1 MPDKEE
7 LYGGKF
13 DLEKEMYID
22 VKNYIREKSGLYY
35 AVMVYTNVR
44 GERKEKWFPTKLPV
58 KGNKTKAEAFSRKIL
73 REFEIPREDLC
84 YHEVKEDVSIDGS
97 QPIEPQ
103 LLSAVL
109 DKITLSE
116 LSSERVSNLLFADYM
131 KMYLPLTKKR
141 KKRIREITYAGYAD
155 NVKFPIE
162 PYFRKKKI
170 RLKDLTAQDIQDF
183 YDVQLDW
190 VKPNTVIHYHAIIR
204 LALCYARKM
213 GYIKEN
219 PIEQVEKPEKNKFVG
234 SYYTPDEV
242 NQLISLTKG
251 TKLEIAVIFACFYG
265 IRRSECVGL
274 RWSAFDFENNIF
286 HINHTVVL
294 TSVNGKRTLVTK
306 DAAKTDATIRSM
318 PLSADIKKRL
328 LEIKCMQENN
338 KKRLKKN
345 YNNQWTDYL
354 MVTESGDLISPD
366 YVTDAFRRLVKK
378 NKMRHIRFHDLRH
391 TCASLLLN
399 KGKGKVTMKDIQEWL
414 GHSDYK
420 TTANIYAHLDLSSKY
435 SSLETLDSII
445 EI

>member
-1 MPDKEE
+1 M
-7 LYGGKF
+7 
-13 DLEKEMYID
+13 EKEVYID

-44 GERKEKWFPTKLPV
+44 GERKEKWFAIKLPV

-73 REFEIPREDLC
+73 REFEIPRDSISL
-84 YHEVKEDVSIDGS
+84 HEVKDDVAIDET

-116 LSSERVSNLLFADYM
+116 LSAEQVSNLLFADYM

-141 KKRIREITYAGYAD
+141 KRRIEDTTYAGYCE
-155 NVKFPIE
+155 NVRFPIE
-162 PYFRKKKI
+162 PYFRKSKV

-183 YDVQLDW
+183 YDAQLER

-219 PIEQVEKPEKNKFVG
+219 PIEQVEKPEKNKFAG
-234 SYYTPDEV
+234 TYYTSDEV

-251 TKLEIAVIFACFYG
+251 TKLEIAVVFACFYG
-265 IRRSECVGL
+265 LRRSECVGL

-306 DAAKTDATIRSM
+306 DAAKTDATIRPM
-318 PLSADIKKRL
+318 LLSADIKKRL
-328 LEIKCMQENN
+328 LEIKCIQDNN
-338 KKRLKKN
+338 PKRRKKN
-345 YNNQWTDYL
+345 YNNQWSDYL
-354 MVTESGDLISPD
+354 RVTENGDLISPD
-366 YVTDAFRRLVKK
+366 YVTDAFRRLIKK
-378 NKMRHIRFHDLRH
+378 NKMRHIRSHDLRH
-391 TCASLLLN
+391 PYVKLKLKILSAYFSRTFGAKVLDFPHDFNPVIGIYTHLFD
-399 KGKGKVTMKDIQEWL
+399 KHIGKCL
-414 GHSDYK
+414 R
-420 TTANIYAHLDLSSKY
+420 
-435 SSLETLDSII
+435 
-445 EI
+445 

>member
-1 MPDKEE
+1 
-7 LYGGKF
+7 
-13 DLEKEMYID
+13 
-22 VKNYIREKSGLYY
+22 
-35 AVMVYTNVR
+35 MVYTNVR

-73 REFEIPREDLC
+73 REFEIPREDLF
-84 YHEVKEDVSIDGS
+84 YHEVKDDIAIDETK
-97 QPIEPQ
+97 PIEPQ
-103 LLSAVL
+103 LLSVVL

-116 LSSERVSNLLFADYM
+116 LSAEQVSNLLFADYM

-141 KKRIREITYAGYAD
+141 KKRIQEITYAGYAD

-170 RLKDLTAQDIQDF
+170 RLKDLTARDIQDF
-183 YDVQLDW
+183 YDAQLER
-190 VKPNTVIHYHAIIR
+190 VKSNIVIHYHAIIR

-234 SYYTPDEV
+234 TYYTSDEV
-242 NQLISLTKG
+242 NQPISLTKG

-399 KGKGKVTMKDIQEWL
+399 KGKGKVTMKDIQARL

-435 SSLETLDSII
+435 SSLETLASII

>member
-1 MPDKEE
+1 M
-7 LYGGKF
+7 
-13 DLEKEMYID
+13 EKEQYID
-22 VKNYIREKSGLYY
+22 VKNYIRQKNGLYY

-44 GERKEKWFPTKLPV
+44 GERKEKWFPTKLRV
-58 KGNKTKAEAFSRKIL
+58 KGNKTKAEAFSRMVL
-73 REFEIPREDLC
+73 REFKIPREDLC
-84 YHEVKEDVSIDGS
+84 HHEVKEDVSIDES

-116 LSSERVSNLLFADYM
+116 LSAEQVSNLLFADYM

-141 KKRIREITYAGYAD
+141 KRRIEDTTYAGYCE
-155 NVKFPIE
+155 NVRFPIE
-162 PYFRKKKI
+162 PYFRKSKV
-170 RLKDLTAQDIQDF
+170 RLKDLTAQDIQGF
-183 YDVQLDW
+183 YDVQLER

-234 SYYTPDEV
+234 TYYTSDEV

-251 TKLEIAVIFACFYG
+251 TKLEIAVVFACFYG
-265 IRRSECVGL
+265 LRRSECVGL

-306 DAAKTDATIRSM
+306 DSAKTDATIRSM
-318 PLSADIKKRL
+318 PLSADIKKQL
-328 LEIKCMQENN
+328 LEIKCIQDNN
-338 KKRLKKN
+338 PKRRKKN
-345 YNNQWTDYL
+345 YNNQWSDYL
-354 MVTESGDLISPD
+354 MVTENGDLISPD
-366 YVTDAFRRLVKK
+366 YVTDTFGRLIKK

-391 TCASLLLN
+391 PYVKLKLKILSAYFSRTFGAKVLDFPHDFNPVIGIYTHLFD
-399 KGKGKVTMKDIQEWL
+399 KHIGKCL
-414 GHSDYK
+414 R
-420 TTANIYAHLDLSSKY
+420 
-435 SSLETLDSII
+435 
-445 EI
+445 

>member
-1 MPDKEE
+1 M
-7 LYGGKF
+7 
-13 DLEKEMYID
+13 EKEQYID
-22 VKNYIREKSGLYY
+22 VKNYIRQKNGLYY

-58 KGNKTKAEAFSRKIL
+58 KGNKTKVEAFSRKIL
-73 REFEIPREDLC
+73 REFEIHREDLC
-84 YHEVKEDVSIDGS
+84 YHEVKDDVAIDET

-116 LSSERVSNLLFADYM
+116 LSAEQVSNLLFADYM

-141 KKRIREITYAGYAD
+141 KKRIQEITYAGYAD
-155 NVKFPIE
+155 DVKIPIE

-170 RLKDLTAQDIQDF
+170 RLKDLTAQDIQEF
-183 YDVQLDW
+183 YDVQLDR

-213 GYIKEN
+213 GYINEN
-219 PIEQVEKPEKNKFVG
+219 PIDRVEKPEKNRFVG

-251 TKLEIAVIFACFYG
+251 IKLEIPVLFACFYG
-265 IRRSECVGL
+265 LRRSECIGL

-318 PLSADIKKRL
+318 PLSADIKKQL
-328 LEIKCMQENN
+328 LEIKCIQDNN
-338 KKRLKKN
+338 PKRRKKN
-345 YNNQWTDYL
+345 YNNQWSDYL
-354 MVTESGDLISPD
+354 MVTENGDLISPD
-366 YVTDAFRRLVKK
+366 YVTDTFGRLIKK

-399 KGKGKVTMKDIQEWL
+399 KGKHDGITLKDIQVWL
-414 GHSDYK
+414 GHSDFS
-420 TTANIYAHLDLSSKY
+420 TTANTYSHLDATSKV
-435 SSLETLDSII
+435 SSLTALSGAVSLADC
-445 EI
+445 

>member
-1 MPDKEE
+1 M
-7 LYGGKF
+7 
-13 DLEKEMYID
+13 EKEMYID

-116 LSSERVSNLLFADYM
+116 LSSEQVSNLLFADYM

-141 KKRIREITYAGYAD
+141 KKRIQEITYAGYAD

-183 YDVQLDW
+183 YDVQLDR

>member
-1 MPDKEE
+1 M
-7 LYGGKF
+7 
-13 DLEKEMYID
+13 EKEQYID
-22 VKNYIREKSGLYY
+22 VKNYIRQKNGLYY

-58 KGNKTKAEAFSRKIL
+58 KGNKTKAEVFSRKIL

-84 YHEVKEDVSIDGS
+84 YHEVKDDLAIDET

-116 LSSERVSNLLFADYM
+116 LSAEQVSNLLFADYM
-131 KMYLPLTKKR
+131 KMYLPITKKR
-141 KKRIREITYAGYAD
+141 KKRIQEITYAGYAD

-162 PYFRKKKI
+162 PYFRKKKK

-183 YDVQLDW
+183 YDVQLDR

-219 PIEQVEKPEKNKFVG
+219 PIEQVEKPEKNRFVG

-251 TKLEIAVIFACFYG
+251 TKLEIAVVFACFYG
-265 IRRSECVGL
+265 LRRSECVGL

-318 PLSADIKKRL
+318 PLSADIKKQL
-328 LEIKCMQENN
+328 LEIKCIQDNN
-338 KKRLKKN
+338 PKRRKKN
-345 YNNQWTDYL
+345 YNNQWSDYL
-354 MVTESGDLISPD
+354 MVTENGDLISLD
-366 YVTDAFRRLVKK
+366 YVTDTFGRLIKK

-399 KGKGKVTMKDIQEWL
+399 KGKHDGITLKDI
-414 GHSDYK
+414 
-420 TTANIYAHLDLSSKY
+420 
-435 SSLETLDSII
+435 
-445 EI
+445 

>member
-1 MPDKEE
+1 M
-7 LYGGKF
+7 
-13 DLEKEMYID
+13 EKEMYID

-44 GERKEKWFPTKLPV
+44 GKRKEKWFPTKLPV

-116 LSSERVSNLLFADYM
+116 LSSEQVSNLLFADYM

-141 KKRIREITYAGYAD
+141 KKRIQEITYAGYAD

-183 YDVQLDW
+183 YDVQLDR

>member
-1 MPDKEE
+1 M
-7 LYGGKF
+7 
-13 DLEKEMYID
+13 EKEQYID
-22 VKNYIREKSGLYY
+22 VKNYIRQKNGLYY

-58 KGNKTKAEAFSRKIL
+58 KGNKTKAEVFSRKIL

-84 YHEVKEDVSIDGS
+84 YHEVKDDLAIDET

-116 LSSERVSNLLFADYM
+116 LSAEQVSNLLFADYM
-131 KMYLPLTKKR
+131 KMYLPITKKR
-141 KKRIREITYAGYAD
+141 KKRIQEITYAGYAD

-183 YDVQLDW
+183 YDVQLDR

-234 SYYTPDEV
+234 TYYTSDEV
-242 NQLISLTKG
+242 NQPISLTKG
-251 TKLEIAVIFACFYG
+251 TKLEIAVVFACFYG
-265 IRRSECVGL
+265 LRRSESVGL

-328 LEIKCMQENN
+328 LEIKCIQDNN
-338 KKRLKKN
+338 PKRRKKN
-345 YNNQWTDYL
+345 YNNQWSDYL
-354 MVTESGDLISPD
+354 MVTENGDLISPD
-366 YVTDAFRRLVKK
+366 YVTDAFRRLIKK

-399 KGKGKVTMKDIQEWL
+399 KGKTNGVTLKDIQVWL
-414 GHSDYK
+414 GHSDFS
-420 TTANIYAHLDLSSKY
+420 TTANTYFHLDANSKV
-435 SSLETLDSII
+435 SSLNTLAGVVNI
-445 EI
+445 

>member
-1 MPDKEE
+1 M
-7 LYGGKF
+7 
-13 DLEKEMYID
+13 EKEQYID
-22 VKNYIREKSGLYY
+22 VKNYIRQKNGLYY

-84 YHEVKEDVSIDGS
+84 YHEVKDDVAIDET

-116 LSSERVSNLLFADYM
+116 LSAEQVSNLLFADYM

-141 KKRIREITYAGYAD
+141 KKRIQEITYAGYAD

-183 YDVQLDW
+183 YDAQLDR

-219 PIEQVEKPEKNKFVG
+219 PIEQVEKPEKNRVVG

-242 NQLISLTKG
+242 NQLIALTKG
-251 TKLEIAVIFACFYG
+251 TKLEIPILFACFYG
-265 IRRSECVGL
+265 LRRSECVGL
-274 RWSAFDFENNIF
+274 RWSAFDFENNTF
-286 HINHTVVL
+286 
-294 TSVNGKRTLVTK
+294 SVNHSVVSTLVNGEKVLLEK
-306 DAAKTDATIRSM
+306 DSAKTVATIRTM
-318 PLSADIKKRL
+318 PLSFDIKERL
-328 LEIKCMQENN
+328 LEIKMNQANN
-338 KKRLKKN
+338 KRKLKKK
-345 YNNQWTDYL
+345 YHSEWLEYV
-354 MVTESGDLISPD
+354 MVDGNGDLIKPD
-366 YVTDAFRRLVKK
+366 YITYAFKK
-378 NKMRHIRFHDLRH
+378 LIKDNNMRNIRFHDLRH

-420 TTANIYAHLDLSSKY
+420 TTANIYAHLDLTSKNL
-435 SSLETLDSII
+435 SLKTLTDII
-445 EI
+445 KIN

>member
-1 MPDKEE
+1 LLDKEE

-84 YHEVKEDVSIDGS
+84 YHEVKDDVAIDET

-116 LSSERVSNLLFADYM
+116 LSAEQVSNLLFADYM

-141 KKRIREITYAGYAD
+141 KKRIQEITYAGYAD

-183 YDVQLDW
+183 YDAQLDR

-219 PIEQVEKPEKNKFVG
+219 PIDRVEKPEKNKFVG
-234 SYYTPDEV
+234 TYYTSDEV
-242 NQLISLTKG
+242 NRLISLTKG

-265 IRRSECVGL
+265 LRRSECVGL

-294 TSVNGKRTLVTK
+294 TSDNGKRKLVAK
-306 DAAKTDATIRSM
+306 DSAKTDATIRSM
-318 PLSADIKKRL
+318 PLSLDIKNRL
-328 LEIKCMQENN
+328 LEIKSIHDNN
-338 KKRLKKN
+338 KKHLKKN
-345 YNNQWTDYL
+345 YNNQWSDYL
-354 MVTESGDLISPD
+354 MVDENGDLISPD
-366 YVTDAFRRLVKK
+366 YVTDAFHRLIKK
-378 NKMRHIRFHDLRH
+378 NTMRHIRFHDLRH